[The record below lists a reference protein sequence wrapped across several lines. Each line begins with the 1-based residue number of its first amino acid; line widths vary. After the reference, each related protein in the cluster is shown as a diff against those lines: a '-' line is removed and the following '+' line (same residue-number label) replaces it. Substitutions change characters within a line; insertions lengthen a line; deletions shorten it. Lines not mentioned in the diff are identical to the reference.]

1 MLSFLVR
8 REFTFV
14 AISSFGLHFL
24 LVPLFYFIQYIQLKA
39 S

>member
-1 MLSFLVR
+1 M
-8 REFTFV
+8 FV

-39 S
+39 F